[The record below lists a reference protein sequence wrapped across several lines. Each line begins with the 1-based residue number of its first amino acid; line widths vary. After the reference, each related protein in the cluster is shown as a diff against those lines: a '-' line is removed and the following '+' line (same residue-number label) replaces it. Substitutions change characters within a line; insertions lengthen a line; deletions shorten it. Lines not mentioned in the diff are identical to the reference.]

1 LLLEEGL
8 FHKLFYNSMILDNP
22 IIRFLWSNCCVSLAA
37 QLTTFPILAI
47 HFHQVA
53 AWVLVS
59 NFIMVPF
66 SNLIL
71 YGLGLV
77 LILPQGLAI
86 YWGSLVAKYII
97 FFNKL
102 VDSWFTHTQA
112 GRMYIEM
119 NALQVILYYLLL
131 LFAYLWI
138 YQKKSYYLLV
148 ILGLITGYAL
158 LKLFS

>member
-1 LLLEEGL
+1 
-8 FHKLFYNSMILDNP
+8 
-22 IIRFLWSNCCVSLAA
+22 
-37 QLTTFPILAI
+37 
-47 HFHQVA
+47 
-53 AWVLVS
+53 
-59 NFIMVPF
+59 MVPL

-77 LILPQGLAI
+77 LILPKGLAI

-102 VDSWFTHTQA
+102 VDSWFIHTQA

-119 NALQVILYYLLL
+119 NAVQVTLYYLLL